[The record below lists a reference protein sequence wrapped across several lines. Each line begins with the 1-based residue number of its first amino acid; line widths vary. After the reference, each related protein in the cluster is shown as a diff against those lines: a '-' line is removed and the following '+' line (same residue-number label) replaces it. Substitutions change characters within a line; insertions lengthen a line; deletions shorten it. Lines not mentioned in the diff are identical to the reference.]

1 MFCVPAARIVM
12 IEDTEAIRLPVCTAL
27 HAQGFDVRDAAN
39 GDQLESMLGSF
50 GPDLVILD
58 VMLPGRDGFALLDV
72 VRGASQA
79 AVLMLTARDALVDRV
94 RGLREGADDYVVK
107 PFAMAELVAR
117 IHALL
122 RRVRPRGSEIAIADL
137 VINDDASRIARSG
150 VELDLTD
157 TERRLIGY
165 LAAHRERVVSKTQ
178 LLTAIWG
185 YDGFDE
191 NVVEVHISSLRRKLE
206 ADGRS
211 RLVHTVRGRG
221 YLLGVRA

>member
-1 MFCVPAARIVM
+1 MSRVPAARILM
-12 IEDTEAIRLPVCTAL
+12 IEDSEAIRLPVCTVL
-27 HAQGFDVRDAAN
+27 HAQGFDVRSAADGN
-39 GDQLESMLGSF
+39 HLEPTLGSF

-72 VRGASQA
+72 VRRASQA
-79 AVLMLTARDALVDRV
+79 AVLMLTARDSLADRV
-94 RGLREGADDYVVK
+94 HGLGQGADDYLVK

-122 RRVRPRGSEIAIADL
+122 RRVRPGGSEIAIADL

-150 VELDLTD
+150 IELDLTE

-165 LAAHRERVVSKTQ
+165 LADHRERVVSKAQ

-206 ADGRS
+206 AGGRP

-221 YLLGVRA
+221 YLLGARG